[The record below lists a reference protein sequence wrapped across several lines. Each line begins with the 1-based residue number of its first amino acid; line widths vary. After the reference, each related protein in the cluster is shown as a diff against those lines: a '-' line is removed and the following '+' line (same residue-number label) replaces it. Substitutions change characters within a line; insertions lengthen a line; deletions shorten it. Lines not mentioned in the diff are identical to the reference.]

1 MDLHALN
8 NEGWTNTEI
17 GEELGYHPVTV
28 AKWLK
33 AGDPPE
39 RVAAADGRPVMT
51 SVWRARIEALLG
63 RHPRLLATSVR
74 SGS

>member
-1 MDLHALN
+1 MDLHSLN

-17 GEELGYHPVTV
+17 AEELGYHPTTV

-39 RVAAADGRPVMT
+39 RVAAARERAGRGGAGR
-51 SVWRARIEALLG
+51 SALCA
-63 RHPRLLATSVR
+63 HCSVR
-74 SGS
+74 KQAPGH